1 LWPPRFAHI
10 VSCHRHWVLAV
21 PTGRIGWSTWSRPGC
36 PSIHAQLISGEITL
50 TTRALIRCVV
60 LAVTA
65 TLAVTAGTS
74 AAQAA
79 PAAPAAEEVSTYI
92 VTLGAGSTDVRSV
105 ANAQLGEHSPGE
117 SPDLVFRTA
126 LRGYTAEMTASE
138 AAALATEPGVV
149 AVEPDA
155 VVSIAATQANATW
168 GIDRID
174 QRNRPL
180 STTYNY
186 TNTGSGVDA
195 YVIDTGIRFAHSDFG
210 GRAVTGYD
218 AVDGGS
224 ADDCNGHGTH
234 VASTLGGTRYGVAK
248 ATRLIGVRVLNCSGS
263 GSISGVIAG
272 VDWAT
277 SNHVAGR
284 PAVANMSLGGGVSTA
299 LDAAIN
305 RLHADGVTVVVAAGN
320 NSGNACSGSPSRV
333 PNAFTVAASD
343 RNDRFASFSNRGSCV
358 DIIAPGVSVTAAWS
372 TSNTA
377 TNTISGTSMASP
389 HAAGAAAKLLQSNP
403 GATPT
408 SIMNTLRS
416 SATANVITGV
426 PSGTPNRLLFSN

>member
-1 LWPPRFAHI
+1 
-10 VSCHRHWVLAV
+10 
-21 PTGRIGWSTWSRPGC
+21 
-36 PSIHAQLISGEITL
+36 
-50 TTRALIRCVV
+50 VV

-65 TLAVTAGTS
+65 LVAVAAGTNT
-74 AAQAA
+74 ATAA
-79 PAAPAAEEVSTYI
+79 PTAPAAEEVSTYI
-92 VTLGAGSTDVRSV
+92 VTLASGTADVRAV
-105 ANAQLGEHSPGE
+105 ATSQLGEHSPGE
-117 SPDLVFRTA
+117 RPDRVFRSA
-126 LRGYTAEMTASE
+126 LRGYTADMTASE

-155 VVSIAATQANATW
+155 VVSIAATQSNATW

-180 STTYNY
+180 STTYTY
-186 TNTGSGVDA
+186 TNTGAGVDA
-195 YVIDTGIRFAHSDFG
+195 YIIDTGIRLGHRDFG
-210 GRAVTGYD
+210 PRAVSGYD

-234 VASTLGGTRYGVAK
+234 VASTVGGTTYGVAK
-248 ATRLIGVRVLNCSGS
+248 QARLIGVRVLSCSGS

-272 VDWAT
+272 VDWVT
-277 SNHVAGR
+277 SNHQAGR

-358 DIIAPGVSVTAAWS
+358 DIIAPGVSVTAAWY
-372 TSNTA
+372 TSSTA

-389 HAAGAAAKLLQSNP
+389 HVAGAAAKLLQATPS
-403 GATPT
+403 ATPT
-408 SIMNTLRS
+408 TIMNTLRS
-416 SATANVITGV
+416 SATANVVTGV
-426 PSGTPNRLLFSN
+426 PTGTANRLLYSAN